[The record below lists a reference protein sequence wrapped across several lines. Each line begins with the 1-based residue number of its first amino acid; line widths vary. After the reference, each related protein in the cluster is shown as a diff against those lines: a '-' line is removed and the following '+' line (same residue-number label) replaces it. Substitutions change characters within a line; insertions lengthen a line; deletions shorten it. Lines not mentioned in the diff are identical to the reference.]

1 MNECQNELFVFFD
14 VQVEMIHLLIHK
26 VSMCKEIGHAVR
38 SDKKTSGA
46 ISEDGWLL
54 CTLQ

>member
-1 MNECQNELFVFFD
+1 MNECQNELFVIFD

-38 SDKKTSGA
+38 SDK
-46 ISEDGWLL
+46 
-54 CTLQ
+54 